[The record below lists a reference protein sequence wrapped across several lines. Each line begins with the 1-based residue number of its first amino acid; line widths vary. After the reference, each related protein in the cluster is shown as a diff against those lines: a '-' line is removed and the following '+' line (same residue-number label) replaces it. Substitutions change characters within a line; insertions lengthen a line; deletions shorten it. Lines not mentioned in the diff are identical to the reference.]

1 MEFNAII
8 VRKYQNFIK
17 CIEWD
22 VFSGGTSGLKFHC
35 LLSRFNAQMIPA
47 SKYNNKF

>member
-22 VFSGGTSGLKFHC
+22 VFSGGTSVSLFTE
-35 LLSRFNAQMIPA
+35 QI
-47 SKYNNKF
+47 